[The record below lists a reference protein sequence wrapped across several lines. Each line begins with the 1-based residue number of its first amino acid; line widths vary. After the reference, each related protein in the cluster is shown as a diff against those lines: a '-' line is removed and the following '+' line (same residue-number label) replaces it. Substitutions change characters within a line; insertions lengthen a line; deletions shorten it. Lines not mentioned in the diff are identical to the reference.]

1 MSDDKQT
8 PQGFASNGILY
19 GITRRALSVLEWA
32 YNLSLSDPRVPE
44 PVSEL
49 PEITEIRD
57 HALPRTDISDHLLPL
72 FLEAMAVHPQLIVE
86 LGVRTGESTFSLE
99 RVATLCGSTLVSVD
113 IDDCARVSTCKN
125 RTFVKSDDIAFA
137 RKFPDWCAE
146 RGIRPE
152 IDVLFI
158 DTSHLYD
165 HTVQEIK
172 SWFPFLSQNSKVFFH
187 DTNQRRVY
195 YRQDKSMGIGWN
207 SDRGV
212 IRALQEYLGVT
223 FDENV
228 SFTNTWKGW
237 IVRHN
242 ALCSGFTILERLNL
256 TSPNTSRGRSNR
268 SSSRDNDFNTVDMV
282 QECAESRP

>member
-1 MSDDKQT
+1 
-8 PQGFASNGILY
+8 
-19 GITRRALSVLEWA
+19 
-32 YNLSLSDPRVPE
+32 
-44 PVSEL
+44 
-49 PEITEIRD
+49 
-57 HALPRTDISDHLLPL
+57 
-72 FLEAMAVHPQLIVE
+72 
-86 LGVRTGESTFSLE
+86 
-99 RVATLCGSTLVSVD
+99 VD

-256 TSPNTSRGRSNR
+256 TSPNTRRGGSNR
-268 SSSRDNDFNTVDMV
+268 SSSRDNDFNTVDIGAASAMRCPERGDARSETYGSFAKRGEEV
-282 QECAESRP
+282 QLSAARGCHGLNFMSLRGSTDLSLWGSTRSWLDPQA